1 MCLVLDI
8 AAMLIKQPRQNGPG
22 VSLKTGPLDLPSAS
36 QFAKLR
42 SKTQRKSINITKTFL
57 HGGGHNVSVNVSVDA
72 LELIQNN
79 SVRMRAKCSAVIHI
93 DAAARKRSVWSPSLL
108 PFAVVVNAIA
118 QGRTASFN
126 DSDHRKE

>member
-8 AAMLIKQPRQNGPG
+8 AAMLIKQLRQNGPG
-22 VSLKTGPLDLPSAS
+22 VSLKTGPLTL
-36 QFAKLR
+36 QKF
-42 SKTQRKSINITKTFL
+42 INITKILIL
-57 HGGGHNVSVNVSVDA
+57 HGGGHSVSVNASVDA

-79 SVRMRAKCSAVIHI
+79 SMRMRAKCSAVIHI

-126 DSDHRKE
+126 DSDHRME